1 MRRFVL
7 PSEAAGRVAALMT
20 VLALAGCGDGAP
32 PVSSSTTEV
41 TVHGTV
47 TYKGKPVKKGTIRFD
62 PANIARRDAKA
73 ASASIG
79 EDGTYTIKTLQ
90 GENSVG
96 FELPDL
102 AKKDFALASASFVYD
117 APAGD
122 SAKDFDLG
130 NN

>member
-1 MRRFVL
+1 
-7 PSEAAGRVAALMT
+7 MT

-32 PVSSSTTEV
+32 AVSSSTTEV

-47 TYKGKPVKKGTIRFD
+47 TYKGKPVKKGMIRFD

-102 AKKDFALASASFVYD
+102 AKRDFALASASFVYD

-130 NN
+130 NQ